1 MRDLCLASS
10 AAARGFATAPP
21 AGIFPC
27 YSARVFKEAL
37 AVVSLVLA
45 VAVCVMLAGLLASQ
59 SFGAPEPAV
68 CERLD
73 TLSLLAPRCSAL
85 I

>member
-1 MRDLCLASS
+1 MRDLCLASG

-21 AGIFPC
+21 AGVFPS

-45 VAVCVMLAGLLASQ
+45 VAVCVLLSALLASR
-59 SFGAPEPAV
+59 SLGAPEPVA
-68 CERLD
+68 CEQLTD
-73 TLSLLAPRCSAL
+73 LSLLAPWCSAL